1 MNRRTLVAAVVVA
14 LTTASTH
21 AADRHRNQETEPL
34 PQAERRLELRALFNR
49 APGVISENANGIS
62 TGPFQVDVI
71 VARIDSDGK
80 LVKACVDS
88 EESARRFLQAPIGR
102 VAGSRAQEK

>member
-34 PQAERRLELRALFNR
+34 PQTERRLELRALFNR
-49 APGVISENANGIS
+49 APGVIADNANGI
-62 TGPFQVDVI
+62 TAGPFQVDVI
-71 VARIDSDGK
+71 VARIDADGK
-80 LVKACVDS
+80 LVKACVDN
-88 EESARRFLQAPIGR
+88 EEAARRFLDAPIER